1 MSEDKIKSGTEV
13 LFIKREKGGSRTIEG
28 CWAGKVYNFEKIK
41 RDGKDRFYFDVK
53 IEKGIQCPSKYTSY
67 LEGWYV
73 DEEPEEIAKE
83 SSYKATESRIS
94 ELKQIKNETEYKKD
108 KVDQQDL
115 LAEFKKITSWW
126 PQIKEEF
133 GVSKHEFGRKINFV
147 KGEFKRAV
155 IFRDIEHAYA
165 LSKMGLSKPAVI
177 LAGSVMEEL
186 LRLYLKHKNIKV
198 KINTFSEYIRACKRN
213 GFLKAAVRSLTTSVR
228 HFRNLIHFEKESKKK
243 DTISRATAAGA
254 VTSIFTLVNDF

>member
-1 MSEDKIKSGTEV
+1 MPPSEKSQKIASDFTKYVKTGDRSFIEQYKLEEVQLALFQYSLDK
-13 LFIKREKGGSRTIEG
+13 
-28 CWAGKVYNFEKIK
+28 
-41 RDGKDRFYFDVK
+41 D
-53 IEKGIQCPSKYTSY
+53 CPHY
-67 LEGWYV
+67 
-73 DEEPEEIAKE
+73 IAM
-83 SSYKATESRIS
+83 ESRIN
-94 ELKQIKNETEYKKD
+94 ELKQNKTED
-108 KVDQQDL
+108 RESKVNYQDL
-115 LAEFKKITSWW
+115 LIEFRKITSWW

-186 LRLYLKHKNIKV
+186 LRLYLKHKNINV
-198 KINTFSEYIRACKRN
+198 KNDTFSEYIRTCKRN
-213 GFLKAAVRSLTTSVR
+213 GFLKVAVRSLTTSVR
-228 HFRNLIHFEKESKKK
+228 HFRNLIHLEKESKKK